1 MRKVFACGCLT
12 VGLVLA
18 LAGVGVAHETI
29 IKPGAPEAAVGKS
42 LPFGIHSAHV
52 FIVSEELETAADVKA
67 FVWSDGKAV
76 ETPLTADEKAFVF
89 KGEATFSKPGA
100 GLILVHRLPQVWSMT
115 PEGMKKGTKKEL
127 PGATKSTSYEKF
139 AKAVVP
145 VGGST
150 AGFDTVVGQKLEL
163 VPLTDPAAVKVGG
176 EMDVKV
182 LLDGQA
188 TPATVLATYDGFTK
202 NPNTYAYYT
211 ETDDTGVARIKI
223 THPGLWLVRTE
234 LKLPGTSGSV
244 DQEGLRSTLT
254 FFVK

>member
-1 MRKVFACGCLT
+1 
-12 VGLVLA
+12 
-18 LAGVGVAHETI
+18 
-29 IKPGAPEAAVGKS
+29 
-42 LPFGIHSAHV
+42 
-52 FIVSEELETAADVKA
+52 
-67 FVWSDGKAV
+67 
-76 ETPLTADEKAFVF
+76 
-89 KGEATFSKPGA
+89 
-100 GLILVHRLPQVWSMT
+100 
-115 PEGMKKGTKKEL
+115 MKKGTKKEL

-182 LLDGQA
+182 LLNGQA
-188 TPATVLATYDGFTK
+188 TPATVLATYDSFTK

-234 LKLPGTSGSV
+234 LKLPGASGSV